1 MSVRALQ
8 LASGRLGIIIS
19 ASQPFQVS
27 FTLGLQIIWLHVSL
41 NLSTHSLSLHVSPCL
56 SSAWLG
62 ISLFL
67 YVLCVVIRYVCSPGF
82 NDMKQLMLALGNQL
96 LHRYLP
102 RQQRVN
108 LQIHGRFVHLCN
120 ALLFFSLPRDSL
132 ARTCPTTWCQCCV
145 KPFTYMP
152 IRVSARTT
160 ATPSP
165 YRAQRA
171 KVGHLGVN
179 RIQCHHQQP
188 MPMPCLYLIPC
199 LQMQSGSM

>member
-1 MSVRALQ
+1 MSSS
-8 LASGRLGIIIS
+8 ASFRPAIIILS

-27 FTLGLQIIWLHVSL
+27 FTPLKSFGCMFLSCSVPSPLSDHVS
-41 NLSTHSLSLHVSPCL
+41 SPLSLLSPARYHL
-56 SSAWLG
+56 ASA
-62 ISLFL
+62 
-67 YVLCVVIRYVCSPGF
+67 YMYCVPVIRYVCSTAF
-82 NDMKQLMLALGNQL
+82 NDMQQLMLALGNQP

-108 LQIHGRFVHLCN
+108 LQIHGRLVHLCN

-160 ATPSP
+160 ATPSS
-165 YRAQRA
+165 YRSTESKSRS
-171 KVGHLGVN
+171 
-179 RIQCHHQQP
+179 
-188 MPMPCLYLIPC
+188 
-199 LQMQSGSM
+199 SGS

>member
-1 MSVRALQ
+1 M
-8 LASGRLGIIIS
+8 
-19 ASQPFQVS
+19 
-27 FTLGLQIIWLHVSL
+27 L
-41 NLSTHSLSLHVSPCL
+41 NLSAHSLPLYISPCL
-56 SSAWLG
+56 SSAW
-62 ISLFL
+62 LFL

-82 NDMKQLMLALGNQL
+82 NDMKHLMLALGNQL

-108 LQIHGRFVHLCN
+108 LQIHGRFIHLCN

-160 ATPSP
+160 ATPSS
-165 YRAQRA
+165 YRSTESKA
-171 KVGHLGVN
+171 GHLGVIEVSVTTN
-179 RIQCHHQQP
+179 SPCPCPAYTIDT
-188 MPMPCLYLIPC
+188 MPTHAVRVHVGDQYRTTPL
-199 LQMQSGSM
+199 SFTAVS